1 MSRHLFDAEDAAV
14 DSVAVITAD
23 NNSGP
28 GPGSGSGLEEGGS
41 GSG

>member
-14 DSVAVITAD
+14 DSGAVITAD
-23 NNSGP
+23 NSSGR